1 MPTVVLRMVC
11 VSLFFFFF
19 NKGPLKAPGAPG
31 KAPAP
36 FVQMGT
42 EVAGLPRRLYAEEP
56 SPGRAVIY
64 TCRLVTG

>member
-1 MPTVVLRMVC
+1 MPAVVLRMVC
-11 VSLFFFFF
+11 VSFFFFY
-19 NKGPLKAPGAPG
+19 KGPLKTPGAPG
-31 KAPAP
+31 KTPAP

-42 EVAGLPRRLYAEEP
+42 EVAGLPRRLYPEEP